1 MIEQCVKLSY
11 EAANFGS
18 GAMMGI
24 GELRSRAGRKL
35 WTRQAVVCALLLC
48 VGGCSSFGASGPSSK
63 AVRSAG
69 SRTVGT
75 ADIRIVDVN
84 DAVTRQVL
92 TGYRSA
98 GFAEALGDA
107 PLPGTIIGRGDVLD
121 VSIWEAPPAVLF
133 GTNATFTSGDS
144 ANVLAATAGV
154 GQKTTISELMVDG
167 AGTIRIP
174 FAGVIPAIG
183 RTPQEVER
191 EIIARLN
198 RKAHDPQ
205 VLVRLIK
212 SADENVTVVGDV
224 STSTRVPLT
233 PRGERLLEVLA
244 AAGGVKQP
252 IGKTTIQI
260 TREGHVVSLPLEI
273 VIRDPAQNIR
283 MEANDVV
290 TALFQPYS
298 FTSLGATGTN
308 AEIPF
313 ESTGIT
319 LAQALGR
326 VGGLRDERANIRGV
340 FIFRLEDPT
349 ALDPAVAAT
358 ARRTPD
364 GRIPVIYRVDLS
376 NPATFFVAQS
386 FPIRNKDVLYV
397 SNAPLADLQK
407 FVSIVSSMAF
417 SVIGISNSIP

>member
-1 MIEQCVKLSY
+1 
-11 EAANFGS
+11 
-18 GAMMGI
+18 MGI
-24 GELRSRAGRKL
+24 GELRLSIWGANGAFRPFVAS
-35 WTRQAVVCALLLC
+35 LLLLSLA
-48 VGGCSSFGASGPSSK
+48 GCSSFGASGPSTR
-63 AVRSAG
+63 AVRSAS
-69 SRTVGT
+69 SRTVGN
-75 ADIRIVDVN
+75 ADIKILDVN

-121 VSIWEAPPAVLF
+121 ISIWEAPPAVLF
-133 GTNATFTSGDS
+133 GTSATFAPSDSGS
-144 ANVLAATAGV
+144 VLASTAGM
-154 GQKTTISELMVDG
+154 GQKTTISELMVDS

-174 FAGVIPAIG
+174 FAGVIPALD
-183 RTPQEVER
+183 RTPQQMER
-191 EIIARLN
+191 EIAARLAG
-198 RKAHDPQ
+198 KAHDPQ
-205 VLVRLIK
+205 VVVRLVR

-260 TREGHVVSLPLEI
+260 TREKHVVSLPLEI

-283 MEANDVV
+283 LQANDVV
-290 TALFQPYS
+290 TALYQPYS
-298 FTSLGATGTN
+298 FTSLGATGAN

-326 VGGLRDERANIRGV
+326 IGGLKDERADVRGV
-340 FIFRLEDPT
+340 FIFRLEDP
-349 ALDPAVAAT
+349 AAVDPAVAVT

-364 GRIPVIYRVDLS
+364 GRIPIIYRVDLS

-386 FPIRNKDVLYV
+386 FPIRNKDVVYV

-407 FVSIVSSMAF
+407 FVGIVSSMAF
-417 SVIGISNSIP
+417 SVIGISNAVP

>member
-1 MIEQCVKLSY
+1 V
-11 EAANFGS
+11 GS
-18 GAMMGI
+18 
-24 GELRSRAGRKL
+24 
-35 WTRQAVVCALLLC
+35 
-48 VGGCSSFGASGPSSK
+48 
-63 AVRSAG
+63 
-69 SRTVGT
+69 
-75 ADIRIVDVN
+75 ADIKIVNVTDS
-84 DAVTRQVL
+84 VTRQVL
-92 TGYRSA
+92 TGYQSA

-121 VSIWEAPPAVLF
+121 ISIWEAPPAVLF

-144 ANVLAATAGV
+144 ASVLAATAGV

-174 FAGVIPAIG
+174 FAGVIPALG
-183 RTPQEVER
+183 KTPQQVER
-191 EIIARLN
+191 EIIRRLAA
-198 RKAHDPQ
+198 KAHDPQ
-205 VLVRLIK
+205 VVVRLTR

-224 STSTRVPLT
+224 STSMRVPLT

-260 TREGHVVSLPLEI
+260 TRQNHVISLPLEA

-283 MEANDVV
+283 MQANDVV
-290 TALFQPYS
+290 TALFQSYS

-326 VGGLRDERANIRGV
+326 IGGLRDERADVRGV
-340 FIFRLEDPT
+340 FIFRLEDPA
-349 ALDPAVAAT
+349 ALDPAVVAT

-364 GRIPVIYRVDLS
+364 GHIPVIYRVDLS

-407 FVSIVSSMAF
+407 FVGIVSSMAF
-417 SVIGISNSIP
+417 SVIALPNALP